1 MAMDF
6 FQTSQ
11 KIKNQILKA
20 QKILIISHQRPDA
33 DAFGSMIAF
42 GHWLDALGK
51 NHHKLAHQ
59 AMPENLGWLIDYR
72 PVFIDA
78 LPTEADYDTL
88 VILDSSDLPR
98 AKADQIIAGL
108 KNRPLIINIDHHHT
122 NDFFG
127 ELNLVLPHASST
139 TEVIFKFLQA
149 LEFKINSQI
158 ANALLAGMLAD
169 TYNFT
174 NPNTKEPTMKMA
186 SSLLLSGASLKH
198 TSESLLKIKSLDL
211 LISWGKILKNIKYN
225 ERLGLAWTL
234 ILPQDLNPGITE
246 SEISEGVA
254 NFLNNLSGPK
264 ALLLLQQQ
272 SDGTIK
278 GSLRTNE
285 ELIDV
290 SKLAK
295 ILGGGGHQKAAG
307 FTLKG
312 QLIQENN
319 NWKII

>member
-20 QKILIISHQRPDA
+20 NQILVVSHQRPDA
-33 DAFGSMIAF
+33 DAFGSMIAL
-42 GHWLDALGK
+42 GHWLESLGK
-51 NHHKLAHQ
+51 NHHKLAYQ
-59 AMPENLGWLIDYR
+59 AMPENLSWLIDYR
-72 PVFIDA
+72 PVFIDS
-78 LPTEADYDTL
+78 LPENIEYDTL
-88 VILDSSDLPR
+88 VILDSSDLAR
-98 AKADQIIAGL
+98 AKADQIISSL

-122 NDFFG
+122 NDYFG
-127 ELNLVLPHASST
+127 EINLVLPEASST
-139 TEVIFKFLQA
+139 AEVIYKLLHA
-149 LEFKINSQI
+149 LNFKINPQA
-158 ANALLAGMLAD
+158 ANALLAGMLGD

-174 NPNTKEPTMKMA
+174 NPNTKEPTLNMA

-198 TSESLLKIKSLDL
+198 TSESLLKIKSVDL
-211 LISWGKILKNIKYN
+211 LISWGKILKNIQYDKELN
-225 ERLGLAWTL
+225 IAWTL
-234 ILPQDLNPGITE
+234 ILPEDIKPGITE
-246 SEISEGVA
+246 NEISDGIA

-264 ALLLLQQQ
+264 ALMILQQN

-278 GSLRTNE
+278 GSLRTND

-295 ILGGGGHQKAAG
+295 ILGGGGHKKAAG
-307 FTLKG
+307 FNLKG

-319 NWKII
+319 VWKII